1 MKPMTLMLAVF
12 ALMPLA
18 FAAWQG
24 TAGMALAA
32 SFGLLG
38 AIYAVGVA
46 FGIGELQMTAKEE
59 LFQLIAM
66 GIMAAMLVGG
76 DTVINAISTN
86 EAFTGSDADTL
97 QEAARNSIDE
107 TLTNVTTIMDSI
119 SGIDKSVAVQG
130 SKSSSCSILGMGYS
144 VSGCGSYTMLATPLS
159 MAGGITGF
167 AVGELYTMKRLIQ
180 LSEQFAFPFLL
191 PLGIVL
197 RTFKFTRGAG
207 GLLIALAISLHILL
221 PIGIIFND
229 MLGATFLN
237 PPGGSADDNELVAPY
252 KESLGSVDLDCNA
265 GDTDEGNENDALEG
279 YNTMRSN
286 LKVYL
291 NTLLVQ
297 ATLGPILAL
306 LMMSTGLRTLTSIMG
321 AEVDVSAVS
330 RFV

>member
-1 MKPMTLMLAVF
+1 
-12 ALMPLA
+12 
-18 FAAWQG
+18 
-24 TAGMALAA
+24 
-32 SFGLLG
+32 
-38 AIYAVGVA
+38 
-46 FGIGELQMTAKEE
+46 
-59 LFQLIAM
+59 
-66 GIMAAMLVGG
+66 
-76 DTVINAISTN
+76 
-86 EAFTGSDADTL
+86 
-97 QEAARNSIDE
+97 
-107 TLTNVTTIMDSI
+107 MDSI
-119 SGIDKSVAVQG
+119 SGIDKSAAVQG

-221 PIGIIFND
+221 PIGVIFND
-229 MLGATFLN
+229 MLGATFLS
-237 PPGGSADDNELVAPY
+237 PPGGSADDNALVAPY
-252 KESLGSVDLDCNA
+252 KESLEGVSLDCNA
-265 GDTDEGNENDALEG
+265 GDTDEANENDALEG
-279 YNTMRSN
+279 YHAMRAN